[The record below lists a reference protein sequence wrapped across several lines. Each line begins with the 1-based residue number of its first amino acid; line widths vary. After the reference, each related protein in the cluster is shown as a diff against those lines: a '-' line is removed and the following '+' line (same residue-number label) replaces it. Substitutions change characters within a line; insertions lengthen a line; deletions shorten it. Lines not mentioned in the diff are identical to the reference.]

1 MSAALSGLSAYRRIF
16 TEAPGSLAFSVA
28 GFVARMPLSMVGI
41 GMVTMLSALRGDYG
55 LGGAVSATVAL
66 SAAALG
72 PQVGRLVDRYGQNRV
87 ALRATGVAVAA
98 MGALLLCA
106 ALDAPDWT
114 LFVCAVPTGCI
125 PSMGSLVRARWAHLY
140 KGSPLLHTAYSFE
153 SVVDEIVFIVGP
165 ILAVGLSTSWF
176 PEAGP
181 LLATVFLTIGSVLF
195 CAQSRTEPPLHPH
208 GHEAQGTS
216 ALRTRGLL
224 VLVLTFVGVGAV
236 FGSVEVVT
244 VAFADHL
251 HHKALS
257 SVVLAVYALGSCIA
271 GIVFGAL
278 KLNGPLSRRFLVGIV
293 TLAVSMLPLLF
304 VKNLVALA
312 AALFVAGLSISP
324 TMVTTMGLVER
335 IVPAAKLTEG
345 MTWTT
350 TGLAVGVAFGSSAA
364 GWVVDASGASA
375 GYWVTVAAASLAVA
389 TAFLGSRRLRSA
401 PEQQERARVDGASED
416 PADPARPVEQLGR

>member
-1 MSAALSGLSAYRRIF
+1 VSAALSALSTYRRIF
-16 TEAPGSLAFSVA
+16 AEAPGGLAFSAA
-28 GFVARMPLSMVGI
+28 GFIARMPMSMVGI
-41 GMVTMLSALRGDYG
+41 GTVTMLSSLRGDYA
-55 LGGAVSATVAL
+55 LGGAVSATIAL
-66 SAAALG
+66 AAALLG
-72 PQVGRLVDRYGQNRV
+72 PQVARLVDRYGQSRV
-87 ALRATGVAVAA
+87 ALRATGVTVAA

-106 ALDAPDWT
+106 ALGAPDWT
-114 LFVCAVPTGCI
+114 LFVSAVVVGCM
-125 PSMGSLVRARWAHLY
+125 PAMGSLVRARWAHLY
-140 KGSPLLHTAYSFE
+140 QGSPLLHTAYSFE

-181 LLATVFLTIGSVLF
+181 LLAAILLAVGTLLF
-195 CAQSRTEPPLHPH
+195 CAQGRTEPPAHPH
-208 GHEAQGTS
+208 AHTTAGRS

-257 SVVLAVYALGSCIA
+257 SVVLAVYAFGSCVA

-278 KLNGPLSRRFLVGIV
+278 RLRGPLSRRFLVGIV

-304 VKNLVALA
+304 VRNLVALA

-335 IVPAAKLTEG
+335 IVPTAKLTEG

-364 GWVVDASGASA
+364 GWVVDAAGASS
-375 GYWVTVAAASLAVA
+375 GYWVTVAAAGLSVA

-401 PEQQERARVDGASED
+401 PEV
-416 PADPARPVEQLGR
+416 LL

>member
-1 MSAALSGLSAYRRIF
+1 MPSALSALSAYRRIF
-16 TEAPGSLAFSVA
+16 AEAPGSLAFSAA
-28 GFVARMPLSMVGI
+28 GFIARMPMSMMGI
-41 GMVTMLSALRGDYG
+41 GMVTMLSSLRGDYA
-55 LGGAVSATVAL
+55 LGGAVSATIAL
-66 SAAALG
+66 AAALLG
-72 PQVGRLVDRYGQNRV
+72 PQVARLVDRYGQSRI
-87 ALRATGVAVAA
+87 ALRATGVTVAA

-106 ALDAPDWT
+106 AFGAPDWT
-114 LFVCAVPTGCI
+114 LFVCAAVVGCM
-125 PSMGSLVRARWAHLY
+125 PAVGSLVRARWANLY
-140 KGSPLLHTAYSFE
+140 QGSPLLHTAYSFE

-181 LLATVFLTIGSVLF
+181 LSALILLAVGTLMF
-195 CAQSRTEPPLHPH
+195 CAQGRTEPPVHPH
-208 GHEAQGTS
+208 THATAAGS

-257 SVVLAVYALGSCIA
+257 SVVLAIYALGSCVA

-278 KLNGPLSRRFLVGIV
+278 HLKGPLSRRFLVGIV
-293 TLAVSMLPLLF
+293 TLGLSMLPLLF

-312 AALFVAGLSISP
+312 VALFVAGLSISP
-324 TMVTTMGLVER
+324 TMVTTMALVER
-335 IVPAAKLTEG
+335 IVPTAKLTEG

-364 GWVVDASGASA
+364 GWTVDAAGASS
-375 GYWVTVAAASLAVA
+375 GYWVTVAAAGLSVA
-389 TAFLGSRRLRSA
+389 AAFLGSRRLRSA
-401 PEQQERARVDGASED
+401 PEQRERARVESDD
-416 PADPARPVEQLGR
+416 PAEPVEQLGR

>member
-1 MSAALSGLSAYRRIF
+1 
-16 TEAPGSLAFSVA
+16 
-28 GFVARMPLSMVGI
+28 
-41 GMVTMLSALRGDYG
+41 
-55 LGGAVSATVAL
+55 LG
-66 SAAALG
+66 
-72 PQVGRLVDRYGQNRV
+72 
-87 ALRATGVAVAA
+87 
-98 MGALLLCA
+98 
-106 ALDAPDWT
+106 APDWT
-114 LFVCAVPTGCI
+114 LFVCAIAVGCM

-140 KGSPLLHTAYSFE
+140 KGSSLLHTAYSFE

-181 LLATVFLTIGSVLF
+181 LLATLFLAVGVLLF
-195 CAQSRTEPPLHPH
+195 CTQGRTEPPPHPGAH
-208 GHEAQGTS
+208 ASGGGS

-251 HHKALS
+251 GHKALS

-278 KLNGPLSRRFLVGIV
+278 KLRGPLARRFLVGII

-312 AALFVAGLSISP
+312 GALFVAGLSISP

-350 TGLAVGVAFGSSAA
+350 TGLAVGVALGSSTA

-375 GYWVTVAAASLAVA
+375 GYWVTVAAALLAVT
-389 TAFLGSRRLRSA
+389 TAFIGSRRLRSA
-401 PEQQERARVDGASED
+401 PGQQERARVDG
-416 PADPARPVEQLGR
+416 DPARPVEQLGR

>member
-1 MSAALSGLSAYRRIF
+1 VPSALSALSAYRRIF
-16 TEAPGSLAFSVA
+16 VEAPGSLAFSTA
-28 GFVARMPLSMVGI
+28 GFIARMPMSMVGI
-41 GMVTMLSALRGDYG
+41 GMVTMLSSLRGDYA
-55 LGGAVSATVAL
+55 LGGAVSATIAL
-66 SAAALG
+66 AAALLG
-72 PQVGRLVDRYGQNRV
+72 PQVARLVDRYGQSRI
-87 ALRATGVAVAA
+87 ALRATGVTVIA

-106 ALDAPDWT
+106 AFGAPDWT
-114 LFVCAVPTGCI
+114 LFACALVVGCM
-125 PSMGSLVRARWAHLY
+125 PAMGSLVRARWAHLY
-140 KGSPLLHTAYSFE
+140 QGSPLLHTAYSFE

-181 LLATVFLTIGSVLF
+181 LSATILLAVGTLMF
-195 CAQSRTEPPLHPH
+195 CAQGRTEPPVHPH
-208 GHEAQGTS
+208 AHAAGGSS

-236 FGSVEVVT
+236 FGSVEVTT

-257 SVVLAVYALGSCIA
+257 SVVLAVYALGSCVA

-278 KLNGPLSRRFLVGIV
+278 ELKGPLSRRFLVGIV

-312 AALFVAGLSISP
+312 VALFVAGLSISP

-335 IVPAAKLTEG
+335 IVPTAKLTEG

-364 GWVVDASGASA
+364 GWVVDAAGASS
-375 GYWVTVAAASLAVA
+375 GYWVTVAAAGLSVA

-401 PEQQERARVDGASED
+401 PEQREGARAESDD
-416 PADPARPVEQLGR
+416 PAEPVEQLGR